1 MRAILFTLALLA
13 IGEGASATAATPE
26 FFARR
31 DYPTDTG
38 SYIQVADTNGD
49 GIPDVIALG
58 GTGIIVLL
66 GNGDGTFRPGPTS
79 PSGMYSVDAFIATDL
94 NGDGVVDLVVA
105 GEITEGDA
113 FGIGVCFGNGDGTF
127 QPAVPYYA
135 STLTGFTGGLVM
147 GDFNGDGIPDAVIT
161 GLVPV
166 SGPIGIYL
174 FPGEPGGVFGAPT
187 FSPYNGSAAG
197 SYEIAA
203 ADFNGDG
210 NLDVVITTGTGFAI
224 LLGNGNGTFQPPEHF
239 NGPSLTKLAVGDLNM
254 DGRPDI
260 ALVAQYSP
268 GVVYLY
274 LNNGAGGFSG
284 PSYANLP
291 EYSPFTIGDVSGD
304 GIPDLVNGYGY
315 IAFGKGNGTFDPP
328 VYYPTDSSLFGP
340 YNPVVADLRNNG
352 LNDIVVQGSQ
362 AVSVLLAEGKGKFE
376 DGIWSPLAGAFGC
389 AAPADFT
396 GNGKS
401 DLAMLTTQG
410 ISILLGTGNGTK
422 PYTTGSSIALSGAG
436 CPLAA
441 DLTRNGIQD
450 LLVPQQST
458 ILSYLGS
465 GGGTFTQKGSTV
477 FPSAITGWTLGD
489 FNHDGYPD
497 IATNSFYIAYGHGDG
512 TFQAPV
518 SFWTNPPNCE
528 FPGIAAADFNND
540 GFSDLAITCYAKNT
554 IYVLI
559 NNQKGGFTQT
569 SISNNEGPW
578 DVVLAD
584 VAGSGNLDMLVS
596 SLDVP
601 TIYLYLGN
609 GKGGFTLKQE
619 IPFLDGPAAY
629 AVADIN
635 GDGKPDLLQLNPDS
649 VAVFLGAGN
658 GTFAKTPFYL
668 GTGPAPGQVLTQNLR
683 GQSRPGV
690 PDIVLPDGSG
700 GVRILLNETK

>member
-1 MRAILFTLALLA
+1 MRAITLALALFA
-13 IGEGASATAATPE
+13 IGEGASAATPE

-31 DYPTDTG
+31 DYPNLAT
-38 SYIQVADTNGD
+38 YVQVADTNGD
-49 GIPDVIALG
+49 GIPDIIAG
-58 GTGIIVLL
+58 GFNVFF
-66 GNGDGTFRPGPTS
+66 GNGNGTFRPGPIS
-79 PSGMYSVDAFIATDL
+79 PAGMYSVDVFIATDL

-113 FGIGVCFGNGDGTF
+113 FGIGVSFGNGDGTF

-135 STLTGFTGGLVM
+135 GTLAGNAGGLVM

-161 GLVPV
+161 GLVLP
-166 SGPIGIYL
+166 SGPIGIWL
-174 FPGEPGGVFGAPT
+174 FPGEGGGVFGAPI
-187 FSPYNGSAAG
+187 SIPYNGAVAG

-203 ADFNGDG
+203 ADFNGHG
-210 NLDVVITTGTGFAI
+210 NLDLVITTGTGFSI

-254 DGRPDI
+254 DGRPDVV
-260 ALVAQYSP
+260 LVAQYSP

-274 LNNGAGGFSG
+274 LNNGTGGFSG

-291 EYSPFTIGDVSGD
+291 EYSPFTIGDVNGD

-376 DGIWSPLAGAFGC
+376 DGIWTPVAGAISCG
-389 AAPADFT
+389 APADFT
-396 GNGKS
+396 SNGKP

-422 PYTTGSSIALSGAG
+422 PYTTGPSIALSGAG

-458 ILSYLGS
+458 IFSYLGS
-465 GGGTFTQKGSTV
+465 GAGTFTQKGSAV
-477 FPSAITGWTLGD
+477 FPAPFGDYSIGD
-489 FNHDGYPD
+489 FNNDGYPD
-497 IATNSFYIAYGHGDG
+497 IVTSTYYIAYGKGDG
-512 TFQAPV
+512 TFQSPV
-518 SFWTNPPNCE
+518 SFWTNPPYCLFTE
-528 FPGIAAADFNND
+528 AAAGDFNND
-540 GFSDLAITCYAKNT
+540 GFSDLAITCNST
-554 IYVLI
+554 NSIYILM
-559 NNQKGGFTQT
+559 NNKKGGFTVS
-569 SISNNEGPW
+569 SISNSEGPYGIL
-578 DVVLAD
+578 LAD
-584 VAGSGNLDMLVS
+584 LTGSGNLDMLVS
-596 SLDVP
+596 SYDAP
-601 TIYLYLGN
+601 TMYVYLGN

-619 IPFLDGPAAY
+619 IPFLIGAASY
-629 AVADIN
+629 AVADVN
-635 GDGKPDLLQLNPDS
+635 GDGKPDLLWLNSYTDS

-658 GTFAKTPFYL
+658 GAFAKTPFYL
-668 GTGPAPGQVLTQNLR
+668 GTGPAPAQVLTQNLH
-683 GQSRPGV
+683 GQSPTAGV

-700 GVRILLNETK
+700 GVRVLLNETK